1 MGQRSILSGRVG
13 SPLDDRD
20 YATAQRLLRRLDGRT
35 LLKLSRTYW
44 RPSIARIM
52 RRLRDFFEALGCR
65 KGAAAPQVNG
75 SAPAS
80 PAPPQPATSAG
91 GPTASDSQ
99 NKTQQKYVMSPF
111 EVIPLADAAYRR
123 PPPQAEKAKS
133 RRLRPL
139 LLGTL
144 MLFAIFG
151 ASEIYGSPLNWTFPT
166 TKSQA
171 IAGLTSVADVLK
183 ADLEA
188 IMGQS
193 AREEGRSATPDPSA
207 TLTQLTD
214 RLDQIEH
221 EYGARLDKLSERV
234 DQDSSS
240 RFADIAARLDK
251 LEKKVALAAAPP
263 ASESSDVV
271 ARLDKLE
278 KKVAVAAAPS
288 SEIAGLTTRLNKLEK
303 RSVVAGAS
311 SANPLPPAAPKQS
324 SLMARVDPSAP
335 NESARSD
342 NPAPLLRDYSVEDAR
357 DGIAVVDSRSGPPTA
372 AVSHISRWTPSSSM

>member
-1 MGQRSILSGRVG
+1 
-13 SPLDDRD
+13 
-20 YATAQRLLRRLDGRT
+20 
-35 LLKLSRTYW
+35 
-44 RPSIARIM
+44 
-52 RRLRDFFEALGCR
+52 
-65 KGAAAPQVNG
+65 
-75 SAPAS
+75 
-80 PAPPQPATSAG
+80 
-91 GPTASDSQ
+91 
-99 NKTQQKYVMSPF
+99 
-111 EVIPLADAAYRR
+111 
-123 PPPQAEKAKS
+123 
-133 RRLRPL
+133 
-139 LLGTL
+139 

-151 ASEIYGSPLNWTFPT
+151 VSAIYGSPLNWTFPT
-166 TKSQA
+166 TKGQA
-171 IAGLTSVADVLK
+171 IAGLSSGAHILK

-188 IMGQS
+188 IMGQT
-193 AREEGRSATPDPSA
+193 AREDGRSATPDPSA

-263 ASESSDVV
+263 ASESADVV

-303 RSVVAGAS
+303 RAVVAGAS

-357 DGIAVVDSRSGPPTA
+357 DGIAVVDSRSGPQEVAPGDFIPGAGRVLRIEKRGDDWFVLT
-372 AVSHISRWTPSSSM
+372 SRGVIGSGPAP